1 MAVNFRVAAKSFII
15 NDKNELL
22 LLKRRSNDVM
32 KPGMWEIPGGRLELG
47 EHPHEGV
54 KRETKEEAGLDVDVK
69 HIMDMRHFV
78 RSDNQ
83 TITMLV
89 FLCKPLHENAII
101 SEEHTDY
108 KWVPIKEAREQITEF
123 FHKTIDIYENLAMGK
138 LL

>member
-1 MAVNFRVAAKSFII
+1 MVDFRVAAKSFII

-22 LLKRRSNDVM
+22 LLKRRSDDVM
-32 KPGMWEIPGGRLELG
+32 KPGLWEIPGGRLELG

-54 KRETKEEAGLDVDVK
+54 IRETKEEAGLDVEVK
-69 HIMDMRHFV
+69 QIMDMRHFV

-89 FLCKPLHENAII
+89 FLCKPLHYDVQL
-101 SEEHTDY
+101 SEEHTDH
-108 KWVPIKEAREQITEF
+108 KWISMEEAKEHITPF
-123 FHKTIDIYENLAMGK
+123 FHDTIDVFNNLEMKK

>member
-1 MAVNFRVAAKSFII
+1 MVVNFRVAAKSFII

-22 LLKRRSNDVM
+22 LLKRRNNDVM

-47 EHPHEGV
+47 EDPHEGV
-54 KRETKEEAGLDVDVK
+54 KRETVEEAGIDIDVK
-69 HIMDMRHFV
+69 QIMDVRHFV

-89 FLCKPLHENAII
+89 FLCKALSEKVNL
-101 SEEHTDY
+101 SEEHTDF
-108 KWVPIKEAREQITEF
+108 KWVSMQEAKEQITPF
-123 FHKTIDIYENLAMGK
+123 FHKTIGTYENLGMNK

>member
-1 MAVNFRVAAKSFII
+1 MVDFRVAAKSFIV

-22 LLKRRSNDVM
+22 LLKRRSDDVM
-32 KPGMWEIPGGRLELG
+32 KPGMWEIPGGRLEPG

-54 KRETKEEAGLDVDVK
+54 IRETKEETGLDIEVK
-69 HIMDMRHFV
+69 QIMDMRHFV

-89 FLCKPLHENAII
+89 FLCKPLHQEVNL
-101 SEEHTDY
+101 SEEHTDH
-108 KWVPIKEAREQITEF
+108 KWISIEDKEQITPF
-123 FHKTIDIYENLAMGK
+123 FHDTIDIFNNLEMGK

>member
-1 MAVNFRVAAKSFII
+1 MVDFRVAAKSFIV

-22 LLKRRSNDVM
+22 LIKRRNNDVM

-54 KRETKEEAGLDVDVK
+54 KRETKEESGLDIEVK
-69 HIMDMRHFV
+69 QIMDVRHFV

-89 FLCKPLHENAII
+89 FLCKSLHQNVIL
-101 SEEHTDY
+101 SEEHTDH
-108 KWVPIKEAREQITEF
+108 KWIPVEKAKEHLTKF
-123 FHKTIDIYENLAMGK
+123 FHKTIDTFNK
-138 LL
+138 LEMKRLL